1 MTPNVIWDPLL
12 ITWKKNKTLR
22 SRITYIDYVVTYVDW
37 SDLIRTINAKVKLF
51 IGYKSVKL
59 TITLP
64 NGIQQAYIFEPNE
77 ESYGLANVTAF
88 LLLEHL
94 LRRSLQGIPYL
105 VVLMALYG
113 IMFIWKK
120 DHNWR
125 QVSATAIKFGQLK
138 SKLWENGVWNH
149 AQVPAKAIYYCLRM

>member
-37 SDLIRTINAKVKLF
+37 FDLIRTINAKVKLF
-51 IGYKSVKL
+51 IGYKSL
-59 TITLP
+59 TFTLSLP
-64 NGIQQAYIFEPNE
+64 NGIQQTYIFEPNE
-77 ESYGLANVTAF
+77 ESYGLAKVATF

-94 LRRSLQGIPYL
+94 LRNSLQGIPYL
-105 VVLMALYG
+105 EVLMPLYG
-113 IMFIWKK
+113 IMLIWKK

-125 QVSATAIKFGQLK
+125 QEGICYCHQIWTAKIKTVREWRVK
-138 SKLWENGVWNH
+138 SRTR
-149 AQVPAKAIYYCLRM
+149 AC